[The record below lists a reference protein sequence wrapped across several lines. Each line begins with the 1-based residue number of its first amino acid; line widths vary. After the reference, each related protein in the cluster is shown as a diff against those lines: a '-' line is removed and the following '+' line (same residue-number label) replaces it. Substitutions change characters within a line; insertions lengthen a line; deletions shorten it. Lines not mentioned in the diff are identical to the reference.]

1 MEERK
6 RKKKEDADKEQA
18 VEKVKAEF
26 EELRRRNLGY
36 AYDFDGRVFGC
47 GVLGGIAAGV
57 GRVAL
62 SKTICPEMRYER
74 RVYCRVKL
82 DTCQVDSK

>member
-1 MEERK
+1 LEDRK
-6 RKKKEDADKEQA
+6 RKKKEEADKEQA

-26 EELRRRNLGY
+26 EDLRRRNLGY

-47 GVLGGIAAGV
+47 GVVGGIAAGV

-62 SKTICPEMRYER
+62 SKTICPEMRYELI
-74 RVYCRVKL
+74 VYCRVKL
-82 DTCQVDSK
+82 DTYEVDSK